1 MYIMN
6 MVMVLA
12 RYYHYYGGG
21 YGTRSASDHIG
32 IYILLYVA
40 ILVIPLIAQIN
51 VSSTFKKYS
60 KIANSRGLTADQVAR
75 MILDAN
81 GLQYVEIQH
90 IKGKLSDHFDP
101 KANVVRL
108 SDSTFGQRSVA
119 AIGVAAHE
127 CGHAC
132 QHAESYGPILLRSK
146 LVPVTNICSHLW
158 YIVLL
163 IIGVVLSSLTIG
175 TSLIYLSIAMF
186 AAVVIFQIV
195 TLPVEFDASNRALKT
210 LETTVSLNP
219 MRFLMQA
226 KVLKAAALT
235 YVAGLLSSIL
245 QLLRL
250 LLSVRRR

>member
-6 MVMVLA
+6 MFMALA
-12 RYYHYYGGG
+12 RYYHYGY
-21 YGTRSASDHIG
+21 YGTRGAGDHIG
-32 IYILLYVA
+32 IYIVLYLA
-40 ILVIPLIAQIN
+40 IIIIPLIAQIN
-51 VSSTFKKYS
+51 VSSTFNKYS

-81 GLQYVEIQH
+81 GLQYVGIEH
-90 IKGKLSDHFDP
+90 IKGKLSDHYDP

-158 YIVLL
+158 YIVL
-163 IIGVVLSSLTIG
+163 IIGCVLSSLTIG
-175 TSLIYLSIAMF
+175 TGLIYLSIAMF
-186 AAVVIFQIV
+186 AAVVIFQTV
-195 TLPVEFDASNRALKT
+195 TLPVEFDASNRAMKT
-210 LETTVSLNP
+210 LANDGILEPSEVP
-219 MRFLMQA
+219 HA
-226 KVLKAAALT
+226 GKVLKAAALT